1 MPIKVTIDPSRGRAE
16 ISDAASR
23 LIRKITLDVE
33 GTIKRSMASGS
44 KSGKQY
50 ARGKARTKTGKP
62 VKRRRYHRA
71 SAPGEPPAV
80 DTGNLIN
87 SIRSQFPT
95 KLKGVLNIGAAYA
108 SFLEFGTRKMK
119 ARPYVLPAIV
129 SVTDKLKNL

>member
-1 MPIKVTIDPSRGRAE
+1 MPIKVSIDPSRGRAE
-16 ISDAASR
+16 IQGAASK

-33 GTIKRSMASGS
+33 GTIKRSMAGS

-50 ARGKARTKTGKP
+50 ARGAALTKAGKP

-71 SAPGEPPAV
+71 SAPGESPAV

-95 KLKGVLNIGAAYA
+95 PLKGVLNIGAAYA
-108 SFLEFGTRKMK
+108 SFLEFGTRKMA
-119 ARPYVLPAIV
+119 ARPYVRPAIK
-129 SVTDKLKNL
+129 SVTDRLKEL